1 MLRTQSVPLW
11 AWWIGIVLAISFPWS
26 GLVSSPQWDRVHPI
40 PFTDPADRPRDF
52 LANIGLLVPFG
63 YSYARRRSVLGAVA
77 IAAAVSVAAEAT
89 QLFSTTR
96 FPSATDIT
104 AAVAGAALG
113 AAAAS
118 LAKRISPDEGPAQL
132 SEAPPRWGKTS

>member
-1 MLRTQSVPLW
+1 MHRTRDVPLW
-11 AWWIGIVLAISFPWS
+11 LWWIAVVLAVSFPWT

-52 LANIGLLVPFG
+52 LANIALFVPFG
-63 YSYARRRSVLGAVA
+63 YSYGRRAPIWRAVA
-77 IAAAVSVAAEAT
+77 LAAAVSVTAEAT

-104 AAVAGAALG
+104 AALAGSALG
-113 AAAAS
+113 AVAAS
-118 LAKRISPDEGPAQL
+118 WLGRPGLEGEEKASPAK
-132 SEAPPRWGKTS
+132 

>member
-1 MLRTQSVPLW
+1 MIRARDVPLW
-11 AWWIGIVLAISFPWS
+11 VWWIPVVLAISFPWS

-52 LANIGLLVPFG
+52 LANILLFVPFG
-63 YSYARRRSVLGAVA
+63 YSYGRRGSVWRAVA
-77 IAAAVSVAAEAT
+77 IAAAVSVTAEAT

-104 AAVAGAALG
+104 AALAGTASG
-113 AAAAS
+113 AVAAS
-118 LAKRISPDEGPAQL
+118 LFMRLSAGREEKISPA
-132 SEAPPRWGKTS
+132 K

>member
-1 MLRTQSVPLW
+1 MVSARDVPLW
-11 AWWIGIVLAISFPWS
+11 VWWVPVVLAISLPWT
-26 GLVSSPQWDRVHPI
+26 GLVSSPQWNRVHLI

-52 LANIGLLVPFG
+52 VANILLFVPFG
-63 YSYARRRSVLGAVA
+63 GLYGRRGSLLGAVA
-77 IAAAVSVAAEAT
+77 IAAVLSVAAEAT

-104 AAVAGAALG
+104 AALAGAALG

-118 LAKRISPDEGPAQL
+118 LFPRTNPGEEKVSPA
-132 SEAPPRWGKTS
+132 R

>member
-1 MLRTQSVPLW
+1 MHL
-11 AWWIGIVLAISFPWS
+11 
-26 GLVSSPQWDRVHPI
+26 I

-52 LANIGLLVPFG
+52 VANILLFVPFG
-63 YSYARRRSVLGAVA
+63 WLYGRRGSLLGAVA
-77 IAAAVSVAAEAT
+77 IAAVLSVAAEAT

-104 AAVAGAALG
+104 AALAGAALG

-118 LAKRISPDEGPAQL
+118 LFPRTNPGEEKVSPA
-132 SEAPPRWGKTS
+132 R